1 MRGLTARTLL
11 FAFTADLIPLY
22 ALYALLF
29 AAHGLSTARI
39 SALLAIWSATT
50 FLLEI
55 PTGPWADTVSRRVLL
70 ILSGVLLT
78 AGFTVWTVFPSFP
91 GFALGFVLW
100 GASTS
105 LRSGTFEALIY
116 DGLAA
121 RSATDRYP
129 RLLGYL
135 RAASESAALLGI
147 LAAAPLYAWGGY
159 PLVSW
164 SSIAIAGLHT
174 ASASTLPSA
183 PKAVAAAA
191 VDSLEDEPHTP
202 APRSGTSEA
211 APRSGAFEAASR
223 SATSGAGAA
232 TVADLPPISSAGDR
246 TPGPGTAPPASIDDD
261 SPPKVAVPQ
270 PVSPQSAVSGAA
282 RYAGMLRA
290 GVREALRVRVIRR
303 GVILVALLN
312 GVTAFDEYFA
322 LLAGHAGAG
331 PSLAAVL
338 VGLTMVGALAG
349 AALAGRTEG
358 IRPRTMAAALC
369 VAGVLFIG
377 GSLLA
382 GLAAHY
388 PAAMY
393 VLTAVG
399 FSCVGIAYGIDFDA
413 DVLAS
418 ARLQD
423 AIEGPARA
431 TITSVS
437 GFVTEVIAL
446 LVFAF
451 VAVVSAWLPIS
462 VVVALLGV
470 PLLLAGALSAIWRG

>member
-29 AAHGLSTARI
+29 AAHGLSTAGI
-39 SALLAIWSATT
+39 SALLAIWSATG

-55 PTGPWADTVSRRVLL
+55 PTGPWADTVSRRALL
-70 ILSGVLLT
+70 VLSGVLLT
-78 AGFTVWTVFPSFP
+78 AGFTAWTVYPSFA

-100 GASTS
+100 GASSS

-116 DGLAA
+116 DDLAA

-129 RLLGYL
+129 GLLGHI
-135 RAASESAALLGI
+135 RAASEFAALLGI

-164 SSIAIAGLHT
+164 SSIAIAALHT
-174 ASASTLPSA
+174 TTALTLPSA
-183 PKAVAAAA
+183 PKAVSMAA
-191 VDSLEDEPHTP
+191 VDSLEDDPP
-202 APRSGTSEA
+202 AAAPQPGTDAA
-211 APRSGAFEAASR
+211 APRPTMSDAA
-223 SATSGAGAA
+223 
-232 TVADLPPISSAGDR
+232 LPE
-246 TPGPGTAPPASIDDD
+246 SIDE
-261 SPPKVAVPQ
+261 PRPEVALLL
-270 PVSPQSAVSGAA
+270 PVSSQSAVSGAA
-282 RYAGMLRA
+282 RYVGMLRA

-322 LLAGHAGAG
+322 LLAGHAGAR

-358 IRPRTMAAALC
+358 VRPRTMAAALC
-369 VAGVLFIG
+369 VAGGLFIG

-382 GLAAHY
+382 GLAVHY

-399 FSCVGIAYGIDFDA
+399 FSCVGIAYGMDFNA

-451 VAVVSAWLPIS
+451 VAVVSAWLPIP
-462 VVVALLGV
+462 VVVALLGL
-470 PLLLAGALSAIWRG
+470 PLLLAGGLLAIWRW